1 MLAGRSCEYHDAQC
15 RVVNPASTR
24 LASTPAY
31 DANILFGD
39 SAMRA
44 RSNSN
49 RTLSVFT
56 SPVVALVI
64 ACSST
69 CALAKEPPRAAQLDR
84 TEQRLLTNVESAK
97 AESIALLEQ
106 IVNINSGTLNV
117 QGVRKVADVLR
128 PKFEGLGFEV
138 TWEDGTPYAR
148 AGHLIAERRGRG
160 PHVLLIGHLD
170 TVFEPEHPYQRYE
183 LKGERAF
190 GPATADMKGGIVVG
204 LAALQALH
212 QQRLLDSLHVTVV
225 LHGDEEDAGTPVE
238 AARATLVNA
247 AKAADIAIGLENAD
261 DDPRTAIVA
270 RRSSS
275 RWQVKTSGVSA
286 HSSQIFTDEVGAGAI
301 NELARILHRFY
312 EELRGDDFLT
322 FNPGLIAGSTQLD
335 YSSEPLRA
343 ETSGKDNIVAPH
355 AVASGDLRAIT
366 LEQRERTKTRMREI
380 VGANLPGTKA
390 TIEFDDGYPPMA
402 PTQGNHK
409 LLSLYDAVSRDLGF
423 GPVTAVDPR
432 KAGAADI
439 SFAADH
445 VEMAIDGLGL
455 LGGDS
460 HTGQEFADLRTY
472 RTQTQ
477 RLAVLLYRLGKSK
490 R

>member
-1 MLAGRSCEYHDAQC
+1 MMRTFF
-15 RVVNPASTR
+15 N
-24 LASTPAY
+24 
-31 DANILFGD
+31 GD

-44 RSNSN
+44 NSILK
-49 RTLSVFT
+49 RLAPQFD
-56 SPVVALVI
+56 L
-64 ACSST
+64 
-69 CALAKEPPRAAQLDR
+69 CALALATLSLSTGALAEAVPKPSQLDR
-84 TEQRLLTNVESAK
+84 AERQIIATVDSSKDESV
-97 AESIALLEQ
+97 ALLEQ
-106 IVNINSGTLNV
+106 IVNINSGTLNPK
-117 QGVRKVADVLR
+117 GVRTVADVLR
-128 PKFEGLGFEV
+128 PKFEALGFKV

-148 AGHLIAERRGRG
+148 AGHLIAERSGRG
-160 PHVLLIGHLD
+160 PHILLIGHID
-170 TVFEPEHPYQRYE
+170 TVFEPDHPYQRYQ

-212 QQRLLDSLHVTVV
+212 RQGVLDNLHVTVV

-238 AARATLVNA
+238 AARATLIKA

-261 DDPRTAIVA
+261 DDPKTAIVA

-275 RWQVKTSGVSA
+275 RWQVKASGASA

-312 EELRGDDFLT
+312 EELRGEDFLT

-366 LEQRERTKTRMREI
+366 LEQRERIKARMREI
-380 VGANLPGTKA
+380 VAASLPGTTA

-402 PTQGNHK
+402 PTDGNRK

-423 GPVTAVDPR
+423 GPVVAVDPR

-472 RTQTQ
+472 QSQSQ
-477 RLAVLLYRLGKSK
+477 RLAVLLYRLGKT
-490 R
+490 RR